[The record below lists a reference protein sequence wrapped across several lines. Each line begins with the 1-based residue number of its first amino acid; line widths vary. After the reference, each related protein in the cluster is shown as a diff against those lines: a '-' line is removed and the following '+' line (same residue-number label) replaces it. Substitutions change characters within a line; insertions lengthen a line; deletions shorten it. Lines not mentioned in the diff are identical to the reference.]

1 MSSFLLDKDLDLLD
15 EEMDNVAVDNVVVD
29 IVVDL

>member
-1 MSSFLLDKDLDLLD
+1 MASFLLDKDLDLLD